1 MENDFFSIY
10 VTEGTSCEA
19 HGLFGTQGGDSVRPM
34 GLVLTSLIEQS
45 AMFSSFL
52 STTWYMEL

>member
-10 VTEGTSCEA
+10 VTEGASCEA

-34 GLVLTSLIEQS
+34 GLVQIK
-45 AMFSSFL
+45 FL
-52 STTWYMEL
+52 HNGLDFIN